1 MLPPLHI
8 LQQYWGHSQFRPGQQ
23 DIVEAILEGN
33 DVLALLPT
41 GGGKSVCF
49 QVPAMAMPGICLVVS
64 PLIALMKDQVENLK
78 KKDIGALAIYSG
90 MSFIE
95 TRKTLENA
103 AYGNYKFLYVSP
115 ERLETSLFLEY
126 LPALKINL
134 VAVDEAHCVS
144 QWGYDFRPP
153 YLRIAA
159 LREHLPGI
167 PIAALTASA
176 TTEVQQDICDKLQFT
191 PRQKI
196 FQQSFERANLSYS
209 AFNVEGRQ
217 NKLLDILKNVKGSA
231 IVYCK
236 TRKHTKEVAD
246 MLKTHG
252 HNADFYHAGL
262 GNDLRSG
269 KQEAWISN
277 RIRIMACTNAF
288 GMGIDKPDVR
298 VVVHYDVPDCIE
310 NYYQEAGRA
319 GRDGKRAYAVLL
331 YNNRELVDIKEQA
344 ATRFPD
350 EDTIKTVYKALM
362 NHLQVAANSGEGLA
376 FNFDIG
382 VFARAFKL
390 NILTATYAIKALEQ
404 EELLSFNEVFFK
416 PATLV
421 FTVSKPN
428 LLEFEKSYPHLE
440 PTVKGVLRSY
450 EGVFDFPATI
460 NESKLADFLKKEE
473 GALKNELLELHRYG
487 IVEYSPQK
495 DKPQLTLLQNRTHT
509 DDFRFNSP
517 AYFKRKVLFEKR
529 AGAITAFATDT
540 AKCRSQAIAVYFGS
554 PPVKACGVCDNCI
567 NQKALTISQE
577 EFDRIAAHITE
588 GAAEGT
594 TINGMLALAGKTGR
608 EKFWKVINFLLAEE
622 KISISAD
629 GSVKSS

>member
-1 MLPPLHI
+1 MQQPLNI
-8 LQQYWGHSQFRPGQQ
+8 LQQYWGHSQFRPGQK
-23 DIVEAILEGN
+23 DIVQAILDGH

-78 KKDIGALAIYSG
+78 KKGIGALAIYSG

-115 ERLETSLFLEY
+115 ERLETNLFLEY

-134 VAVDEAHCVS
+134 IAVDEAHCVS

-167 PIAALTASA
+167 PVAALTASA
-176 TTEVQQDICDKLQFT
+176 TPEMQRDICDKLQFT
-191 PRQKI
+191 QKQKI

-209 AFNVEGRQ
+209 AFNAEGRQ
-217 NKLLDILKNVKGSA
+217 NKLLDIVSNVKGSA

-262 GNDLRSG
+262 GNDQRSS

-331 YNNRELVDIKEQA
+331 YNNRELADIKEMA
-344 ATRFPD
+344 AVRFPD
-350 EDTIKTVYKALM
+350 EDTIKLVYKALM
-362 NHLQVAANSGEGLA
+362 NHLQVAANSGEGLS

-382 VFARAFKL
+382 VFAHAFKL

-404 EELLSFNEVFFK
+404 EELLSYNEVFFK

-428 LLEFEKSYPHLE
+428 LLEFENSYPHLE
-440 PTVKGVLRSY
+440 ATVKGILRSY
-450 EGVFDFPATI
+450 EGVFDFPAAI
-460 NESKLADFLKKEE
+460 NENKLAAFLKKEE
-473 GALKNELLELHRYG
+473 STLRAELLELHRYG

-495 DKPQLTLLQNRTHT
+495 DRPQLTLLQNRTHT
-509 DDFRFNSP
+509 DNFRFNSP
-517 AYFKRKVLFEKR
+517 AYFKRKALFEKR
-529 AGAITAFATDT
+529 AAAIAAFATDT
-540 AKCRSQAIAVYFGS
+540 AVCRSQAIAAYFGS
-554 PPVKACGVCDNCI
+554 PPVKNCGICDNCI
-567 NQKALTISQE
+567 NQKALTISKE
-577 EFDRIAAHITE
+577 EFDSIAARIAEAAAANITITQMLT
-588 GAAEGT
+588 GSGT
-594 TINGMLALAGKTGR
+594 VGK
-608 EKFWKVINFLLAEE
+608 EKFWKVMNHLLAEE
-622 KISISAD
+622 KFSISTD
-629 GSVKSS
+629 GMIKTA